1 MAKPMR
7 HWPAACGGLLVAA
20 ILLLF
25 PIQSQAFNLDYQFH
39 TLPNG
44 LRIILA
50 PDPTVPTVSYFTMI
64 DAGARDETKK
74 GATGIAHVFEHMMFR
89 GTERYPDFD
98 DAVKPWGAQTNAFTG
113 NDMTAYFDNTKGE
126 FLKDIIDLE
135 SDRVRNLVFTNE
147 TFRTELGP
155 VKEERRRGV
164 DESPYGFLEQ
174 ELYKVAFDKHTYK
187 HPVIGWE
194 EDLEKNMTFKDGLRF
209 KDTYYTPQFTVISVA
224 GDFNPDSALAWITA
238 AYSDWKKSTITP
250 DPIPAEP
257 KQTKAR
263 REDLTWKDAMIAPI
277 LMIAHKSPAME
288 FNDKDY
294 AAMRAI
300 DRLLFSNNGRLRK
313 RLVVDQQLV
322 EDVDGG
328 AWGTKDPSLWT
339 ITATIKTGKSMD
351 DVQNVILEELKRL
364 QNEPVS
370 ADELAR
376 VVRGMKADRIYGL
389 DRPSSVAVTLGR
401 YAIISGSADNVSKE
415 LDTLESLTP
424 SDIQAYADRY
434 LTESQ
439 RTTVTLSPKAAS

>member
-1 MAKPMR
+1 MVKPKR
-7 HWPAACGGLLVAA
+7 RLPAALGMLIAA
-20 ILLLF
+20 GILL
-25 PIQSQAFNLDYQFH
+25 IIHGNGQAFDVDYQFH

-50 PDPTVPTVSYFTMI
+50 PDATVPTVSYFTMI

-113 NDMTAYFDNTKGE
+113 NDMTAYFVNTKGE
-126 FLKDIIDLE
+126 FLKDIIALE

-164 DESPYGFLEQ
+164 DEDPYGFLEQ
-174 ELYKVAFDKHTYK
+174 ALYKLAFDKHTYK

-194 EDLEKNMTFKDGLRF
+194 EDLEKNMTYKDGVRF

-224 GDFNPDSALAWITA
+224 GDFNPDSALAWLTA
-238 AYSDWKKSTITP
+238 AYSDWPKSTITP
-250 DPIPAEP
+250 NPIPAEP
-257 KQTKAR
+257 AQTKPR
-263 REDLTWKDAMIAPI
+263 REDLVWKDAMIAPI

-288 FNDKDY
+288 FNDHDY
-294 AAMRAI
+294 VAERAV

-313 RLVVDQQLV
+313 RLVVDEQLV

-339 ITATIKTGKSMD
+339 ITATIKSGKSMA
-351 DVQNVILEELKRL
+351 DVEKVILAELKRL
-364 QNEPVS
+364 QTEPVS

-376 VVRGMKADRIYGL
+376 VVRGMKADRVYGL

-415 LDTLESLTP
+415 LDLLQALTP
-424 SDIQAYADRY
+424 ADIQAFANHY
-434 LTESQ
+434 LTDLQ
-439 RTTVTLSPKAAS
+439 RTTITLSPKAAS